1 MVKAFQTYKAENN
14 IIWMCFSTSVPPDPP
29 TRVKIRTVTKSMV
42 TLTWKPPRH
51 DGGAP
56 VTHYIVE
63 QLCWDSSGMQ
73 KESWG
78 QCNRRD
84 IEETTFNI
92 EDLNEGG
99 EYEFRVKAVNE
110 AGASKPSSTAGPVI
124 VKAQKCM

>member
-1 MVKAFQTYKAENN
+1 M
-14 IIWMCFSTSVPPDPP
+14 
-29 TRVKIRTVTKSMV
+29 
-42 TLTWKPPRH
+42 TLTWKPPIN

-63 QLCWDSSGMQ
+63 CLCWDTSITQ
-73 KESWG
+73 KESWR

-84 IEETTFNI
+84 VEKTTFKI

-110 AGASKPSSTAGPVI
+110 AGASRPSSTAGPVT
-124 VKAQKCM
+124 VKDQKCMSRRGLFLIY